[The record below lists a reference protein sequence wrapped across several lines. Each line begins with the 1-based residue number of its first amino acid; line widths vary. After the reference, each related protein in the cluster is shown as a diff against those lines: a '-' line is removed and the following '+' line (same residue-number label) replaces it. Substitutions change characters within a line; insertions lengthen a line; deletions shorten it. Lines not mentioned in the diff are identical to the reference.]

1 MITPQHPWNVLPTLP
16 IGDANTSTLF
26 QSVGYALTQWEIME
40 VELSRLFG
48 ALLRSPPRWTS
59 ARSTLSSTPLARA
72 SGAERA
78 YGMIV
83 GFGGRADMI
92 EAAAET
98 VLYRHRLRATV
109 KGLIDEIGNFSP
121 RRNEIAHG
129 IVMHVSDGK
138 VNRNH
143 YLCPNYTNAKKV
155 SYASD
160 RAEWKYMYTA
170 EQIDQYAEH
179 FAKLARATR
188 KIILE
193 VSERLPSYP

>member
-16 IGDANTSTLF
+16 TGDADTSTLF
-26 QSVGYALTQWEIME
+26 RSIGYALTQWEIME

-48 ALLRSPPRWTS
+48 VLLRSPPRWTS
-59 ARSTLSSTPLARA
+59 ARSTLPATPSVRA

-92 EAAAET
+92 EAAAEA
-98 VLYRHRLRATV
+98 VLYRHPLRATV
-109 KGLIDEIGNFSP
+109 KGLIDEIGHFSP

-155 SYASD
+155 SYASG
-160 RAEWKYMYTA
+160 RVAWKYMYSA
-170 EQIDQYAEH
+170 DQIDQYANH
-179 FAKLARATR
+179 FTRLAHTTR
-188 KIILE
+188 MIILE